1 MSRAR
6 GGAGQASPMLVGAL
20 LVSLAFAGLGIDGGR
35 MFTARRDLQ
44 NQADAAALAAASA
57 LDADAY
63 RASAGEV
70 TQLDPAAARLAAAR
84 VLAASSARSDLVVA
98 VEVTPERVTV
108 GLHRPVTTTF
118 LRIVGMHEQ
127 QIGATATA
135 APRTG

>member
-1 MSRAR
+1 
-6 GGAGQASPMLVGAL
+6 MLVGAL
-20 LVSLAFAGLGIDGGR
+20 LLALAFAGLGIDGAR

-57 LDADAY
+57 LDAEVY

-70 TQLDPAAARLAAAR
+70 TQLDPAAARQAAAR
-84 VLAASSARSDLVVA
+84 VLAASGARSDLAVA

-108 GLHRPVTTTF
+108 GLRRSVPTTF
-118 LRIVGMHEQ
+118 LRIVGMREQ
-127 QIGATATA
+127 QIGASATA